1 MGDIS
6 DLSDKA
12 RLFQGRQFTS
22 TCGVNS
28 LNGKLI
34 AILKLYFFCQISV
47 SFHFHVFGIE
57 KWLILKTFYFVG

>member
-6 DLSDKA
+6 VLSDKA

-22 TCGVNS
+22 RCGVNS

-34 AILKLYFFCQISV
+34 AILKLISFAKLV
-47 SFHFHVFGIE
+47 FHFLSTCWSSVEF
-57 KWLILKTFYFVG
+57 KL